1 MKKILLIINR
11 KSGGGAEVVFQ
22 NLKAQLSQKH
32 EVNIFYHMEGNEPN
46 LFKRLA
52 KSFLKLR
59 ALRKRRF
66 DVIISGLHEE
76 NFLNLI
82 MFGAKK
88 RILTIHSNELP
99 KGKKKYL
106 HNFMYIFASLQGC
119 YMVFPSYNL
128 MSRYE
133 ELVPNLKGQVIS
145 NGVIKVD
152 PYEKL
157 SNYRS
162 NQKQNFSP
170 IKRFLFVGRLVPQK
184 NVSLLLL
191 VFKKI
196 VERTPE
202 ARLTIIGDGPDLE
215 LVKHMILTLDLV
227 ESVEIL
233 GWVENV
239 GDLYSNYQALLFTSK
254 CEGFGNTIVEAL
266 ANGLYV
272 FSTDCDYGPRE
283 ILLGVS
289 KVSFLPQGFILGD
302 RFGLIQ
308 YNYDD
313 SNCEISDR
321 FCAAV
326 LAFQN
331 VATTKLETNVAR
343 RLSNYTV
350 EEMSKK
356 YENLF

>member
-22 NLKAQLSQKH
+22 NLKAQLSQNH
-32 EVNIFYHMEGNEPN
+32 EVVIFYHMEENEPN

-52 KSFLKLR
+52 KSFLKLLK
-59 ALRKRRF
+59 LRKRRF

-82 MFGAKK
+82 MFGSRK
-88 RILTIHSNELP
+88 RILTIHNSELP

-106 HNFMYIFASLQGC
+106 HNFMYFLASLQGC

-133 ELVPNLKGQVIS
+133 ELVPNLKCQVIP
-145 NGVIKVD
+145 NGVIKFD
-152 PYEKL
+152 PYENL
-157 SNYRS
+157 SNCRI
-162 NQKQNFSP
+162 NQKENFSP
-170 IKRFLFVGRLVPQK
+170 IMRFLFVGRLVPQK

-191 VFKKI
+191 AFKKI
-196 VERTPE
+196 VEKTPE

-215 LVKHMILTLDLV
+215 LVKHLILKFDLV
-227 ESVEIL
+227 KSVEIL
-233 GWVENV
+233 GWIENV
-239 GDLYSNYQALLFTSK
+239 GNIYSNYEALLFTSK
-254 CEGFGNTIVEAL
+254 WEGFGNTIVEAL

-283 ILLGVS
+283 ILLGSS

-308 YNYDD
+308 YHCDD
-313 SNCEISDR
+313 NNCDLSDR

-326 LAFQN
+326 MAFQN
-331 VATTKLETNVAR
+331 AGVTKIETNVAR
-343 RLSNYTV
+343 RLSNFSV
-350 EEMSKK
+350 EEMCKK